1 MENNQTKTATIGIVL
16 PHLNFRG
23 TEKQSLNIC
32 KGLQEQGFKVVLFNI
47 QGWGYFSEVLI
58 ESGVEVVNVG
68 PPIHEGKKGASKIRL
83 FKLAYLAK
91 KYKCNCLLC
100 RGATASQVCAF
111 AAKISRIPS
120 IIVFSN
126 RIKKPNLNIK
136 KSSFRKKVK
145 LLRFLLKRGFANY
158 YVTVSLEGTDNL
170 LSTFPS
176 LSGRVFP
183 IQNGVNIDDIYK
195 KLASSPKIKKPDRFR
210 LCFAGSLELKR
221 KGLDTLIDAMHDLVN
236 KKNKTDIELLLI
248 GSGGDEAA
256 LKKRVEEKGLEK
268 SVVFA
273 GEQKNP
279 YYLVKSSDL
288 FILPSRHEGFPNA
301 LLEAMALGV
310 CSIAFDCQTGPKEI
324 ITNNKNGIL
333 LSSNTTEELA
343 DSVIRLKKDTN
354 LRKRLALKGKQTI
367 QEKFT
372 YQKMMSGYI
381 KLLKKVLDIE

>member
-1 MENNQTKTATIGIVL
+1 MENKQTKTVTIGIVL
-16 PHLNFRG
+16 PYLNSRG

-32 KGLQEQGFKVVLFNI
+32 KGLQEQGYKVVLFNV
-47 QGWGYFSEVLI
+47 QGWGYFSEILK
-58 ESGVEVVNVG
+58 ESGIEVVNVG
-68 PPIHEGKKGASKIRL
+68 PPISKGEKRVLKIRL

-100 RGATASQVCAF
+100 RGAIASQISAL

-120 IIVFSN
+120 IIVLSN
-126 RIKKPNLNIK
+126 RVKKPDLNIK
-136 KSSFRKKVK
+136 KSSFKKKIK

-170 LSTFPS
+170 ISTFPG

-195 KLASSPKIKKPDRFR
+195 KLAFSPKIKKTDRFR
-210 LCFAGSLELKR
+210 LCFAGSFEFER
-221 KGLDTLIDAMHDLVN
+221 KGMDTLIDALYELV
-236 KKNKTDIELLLI
+236 KKKGQVDIELLLI
-248 GSGGDEAA
+248 GSGGDEVA
-256 LKKRVEEKGLEK
+256 LKKRVVEKGLEK
-268 SVVFA
+268 NVVYA
-273 GEQKNP
+273 GEQRNP
-279 YYLVKSSDL
+279 YYLIKSSDL
-288 FILPSRHEGFPNA
+288 FILPSRYEGLPNA

-310 CSIAFDCQTGPKEI
+310 CSIAFDCQTGPGEV

-333 LSSNTTEELA
+333 LSLKTREELV
-343 DSVIRLKKDTN
+343 DSVIRLKRDTN

-372 YQKMMSGYI
+372 YKEMIDNYI
-381 KLLKKVLDIE
+381 KLLNRVLYIE